1 VGTPTC
7 HSISDSIPFHLTALL
22 PLSIHQSALRPSQQH
37 LNHHRKPLSH
47 SLLLCL
53 LPNKGN
59 APWEAELHPTRHSY
73 QPCQPA
79 SGRADWT
86 AGNLYIRRPSN
97 QREAVHRKAVHS
109 VGVTCQ
115 WQTRRKL
122 CKTAWR
128 QCDQCP
134 TACHAASWTR
144 PSPATAS
151 SRQPATALAT
161 LCRGPPWS
169 SVQAQPHNRR
179 TPTPVANR
187 TLLHDI
193 TLQRHLPS
201 GPVTH

>member
-1 VGTPTC
+1 MGTPTC

-97 QREAVHRKAVHS
+97 QREAVHQK
-109 VGVTCQ
+109 GVTTTHREGSLERQ
-115 WQTRRKL
+115 ETRL
-122 CKTAWR
+122 PGH
-128 QCDQCP
+128 D
-134 TACHAASWTR
+134 ASWTGHTTAHPGIQQAAVSQQLHR
-144 PSPATAS
+144 PLSAEVHHGPLLEPRCAS
-151 SRQPATALAT
+151 SGHQH
-161 LCRGPPWS
+161 CG
-169 SVQAQPHNRR
+169 
-179 TPTPVANR
+179 
-187 TLLHDI
+187 
-193 TLQRHLPS
+193 
-201 GPVTH
+201 